1 MDYTKGVTFLF
12 GIFDEISFSEIPKNI
27 PLEKGL
33 TIKTTKLL
41 KPKHHCV
48 GGANNFL
55 VYHFELVLRSLI
67 VKVESNDDIK

>member
-1 MDYTKGVTFLF
+1 MKYRFLKF
-12 GIFDEISFSEIPKNI
+12 QKKYSAR
-27 PLEKGL
+27 KGL

-55 VYHFELVLRSLI
+55 VYHFELVLRSLV
-67 VKVESNDDIK
+67 VKVGFNNNMQWV